1 MSVDQRMATARRR
14 TAERGTRPAQA
25 AAPSLRPNRVILPLL
40 IFILG
45 LALFMAW
52 RQTTIVRVGYEIDRL
67 KAQVALARA
76 ERDRLQL
83 EVTRLESLDR
93 IEKVATERLGMV
105 RPVQARAYVPA
116 PSMPQQVGLR
126 QPGWWEKLTSY
137 LAGKLA
143 GLKKAEAREVR

>member
-1 MSVDQRMATARRR
+1 M

-67 KAQVALARA
+67 KNQVALARA

-105 RPVQARAYVPA
+105 RPLQARAYVPV
-116 PSMPQQVGLR
+116 PSTPPQVGLR

-143 GLKKAEAREVR
+143 GLKKAEAKEVR